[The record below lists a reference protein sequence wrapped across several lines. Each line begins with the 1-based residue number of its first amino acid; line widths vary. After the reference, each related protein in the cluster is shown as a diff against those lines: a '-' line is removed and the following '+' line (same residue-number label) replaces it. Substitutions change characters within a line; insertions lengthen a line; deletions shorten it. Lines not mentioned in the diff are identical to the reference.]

1 MKQSERRAKSRTAI
15 LDAAFAEF
23 GERGYAGAT
32 VDGVCARGSISKGMM
47 YHYYK
52 GKDELFCECVKE
64 MFSALA
70 GCLGEY
76 LENPDDGDAEALFS
90 GYFMSRE
97 RFFAANPNMRAVF
110 EDAVLRT
117 PPQLADEIKRLRGPM
132 RERNRE
138 LLNRMLEKTRLRPGI
153 SESETRRWFD
163 AVEALLPELMLRLC
177 EGGGSAEEQAKLV
190 LGMLL
195 FGILDG

>member
-1 MKQSERRAKSRTAI
+1 
-15 LDAAFAEF
+15 
-23 GERGYAGAT
+23 
-32 VDGVCARGSISKGMM
+32 
-47 YHYYK
+47 
-52 GKDELFCECVKE
+52 
-64 MFSALA
+64 
-70 GCLGEY
+70 
-76 LENPDDGDAEALFS
+76 
-90 GYFMSRE
+90 
-97 RFFAANPNMRAVF
+97 MRAVF
-110 EDAVLRT
+110 EYAVLRT

-153 SESETRRWFD
+153 SERETRRWFD
-163 AVEALLPELMLRLC
+163 AVEALLPELLSRLC